1 MGIAGI
7 DLLLDGDDDHW
18 AHAEESEDG
27 DVLHDLVEEL
37 GVVEEDRGHME
48 DHRLPLVH
56 LDVRSA

>member
-1 MGIAGI
+1 M

-37 GVVEEDRGHME
+37 GVVEEDRGQME

-56 LDVRSA
+56 LNVRSA